1 MESVAV
7 VLLLVLLGGYFVFAG
22 SDIGLGML
30 LPYAAR
36 SPAERRRLIAVIAP
50 YFLGSEVWLVATIG
64 VVAGLVPVWEAAV
77 VTVQWPVFVL
87 LLAAWLG
94 RDAGLWL
101 RGRLPAARWR
111 AVWDG
116 AVAAGSWLLAVA
128 WGFVVAAL
136 VGGGTL
142 RPGVTLVCVALVVLL
157 FAVRGAAFG
166 AERLAAAEGVGG
178 AEPGERAARVFRV
191 LVRAGLVVV
200 PVAAGVLW
208 VSAGAA
214 PAVVVAG
221 AEVVLAAAAVD
232 AGRGWARVLS
242 ALGMAVL
249 PVVLAVG
256 AELPAPA
263 VERNSLL
270 LLVAAAG
277 PLVPVMVAGQV
288 WLYRISRRPIVGSG
302 FFA

>member
-1 MESVAV
+1 MPC
-7 VLLLVLLGGYFVFAG
+7 GTG
-22 SDIGLGML
+22 
-30 LPYAAR
+30 
-36 SPAERRRLIAVIAP
+36 
-50 YFLGSEVWLVATIG
+50 
-64 VVAGLVPVWEAAV
+64 
-77 VTVQWPVFVL
+77 QW
-87 LLAAWLG
+87 
-94 RDAGLWL
+94 RQ
-101 RGRLPAARWR
+101 
-111 AVWDG
+111 
-116 AVAAGSWLLAVA
+116 AAGCSR

-270 LLVAAAG
+270 LVAAAG

>member
-1 MESVAV
+1 VESVAV

-77 VTVQWPVFVL
+77 VTAQWPVFVL

-178 AEPGERAARVFRV
+178 AEPGERAARASGCSCGPGWWWFRWRSACSGCRRGRRRRSWWPEPRWCLPQPRWTRV
-191 LVRAGLVVV
+191 EGGRACC
-200 PVAAGVLW
+200 
-208 VSAGAA
+208 
-214 PAVVVAG
+214 
-221 AEVVLAAAAVD
+221 
-232 AGRGWARVLS
+232 RRWAWPCCRWCSRSEPNCPRPLS
-242 ALGMAVL
+242 SGTLCCC
-249 PVVLAVG
+249 
-256 AELPAPA
+256 
-263 VERNSLL
+263 
-270 LLVAAAG
+270 
-277 PLVPVMVAGQV
+277 
-288 WLYRISRRPIVGSG
+288 WSRRRARWFRSWLRARCGCTE
-302 FFA
+302 FRAAR

>member
-77 VTVQWPVFVL
+77 VTAQWPVFVL

-128 WGFVVAAL
+128 WDSSSRL
-136 VGGGTL
+136 VGGE
-142 RPGVTLVCVALVVLL
+142 RCDPVTLVCVVLVVLL
-157 FAVRGAAFG
+157 FAVGRVRGGAVAPHSRGAGFG
-166 AERLAAAEGVGG
+166 AAAGSSGCSC
-178 AEPGERAARVFRV
+178 
-191 LVRAGLVVV
+191 GLVVV

-214 PAVVVAG
+214 PAVWWP
-221 AEVVLAAAAVD
+221 EPRCAAVSRRGQSG
-232 AGRGWARVLS
+232 GRLGRRWAWPCCRWCC
-242 ALGMAVL
+242 GR
-249 PVVLAVG
+249 

>member
-77 VTVQWPVFVL
+77 VTAQWPVFVL

-116 AVAAGSWLLAVA
+116 AVAAGSWLLAVGIRRRCPGGRGNA
-128 WGFVVAAL
+128 ATRGHPRVRGTGRAL
-136 VGGGTL
+136 VCGTGG
-142 RPGVTLVCVALVVLL
+142 R
-157 FAVRGAAFG
+157 VRGG
-166 AERLAAAEGVGG
+166 
-178 AEPGERAARVFRV
+178 AARCR
-191 LVRAGLVVV
+191 
-200 PVAAGVLW
+200 
-208 VSAGAA
+208 
-214 PAVVVAG
+214 
-221 AEVVLAAAAVD
+221 
-232 AGRGWARVLS
+232 GRCRGC
-242 ALGMAVL
+242 
-249 PVVLAVG
+249 
-256 AELPAPA
+256 
-263 VERNSLL
+263 
-270 LLVAAAG
+270 
-277 PLVPVMVAGQV
+277 
-288 WLYRISRRPIVGSG
+288 
-302 FFA
+302 

>member
-1 MESVAV
+1 M
-7 VLLLVLLGGYFVFAG
+7 
-22 SDIGLGML
+22 
-30 LPYAAR
+30 
-36 SPAERRRLIAVIAP
+36 
-50 YFLGSEVWLVATIG
+50 
-64 VVAGLVPVWEAAV
+64 
-77 VTVQWPVFVL
+77 
-87 LLAAWLG
+87 
-94 RDAGLWL
+94 
-101 RGRLPAARWR
+101 
-111 AVWDG
+111 
-116 AVAAGSWLLAVA
+116 
-128 WGFVVAAL
+128 
-136 VGGGTL
+136 
-142 RPGVTLVCVALVVLL
+142 
-157 FAVRGAAFG
+157 
-166 AERLAAAEGVGG
+166 
-178 AEPGERAARVFRV
+178 

-270 LLVAAAG
+270 LVAAAG